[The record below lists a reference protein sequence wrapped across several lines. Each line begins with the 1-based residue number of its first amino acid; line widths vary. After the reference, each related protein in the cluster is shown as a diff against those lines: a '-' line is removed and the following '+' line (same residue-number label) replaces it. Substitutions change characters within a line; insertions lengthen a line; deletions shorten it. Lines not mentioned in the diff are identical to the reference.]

1 MIAKKYLT
9 CLITGVPEDEVQTT
23 LPTSTIVKG
32 ETVEGIVQEQT
43 LEEEKSAAID
53 NNSGR
58 PENKLEGMANVVEV
72 SQ

>member
-1 MIAKKYLT
+1 MISRKYLT
-9 CLITGVPEDEVQTT
+9 CLTTGVLEDEVQTT

-32 ETVEGIVQEQT
+32 ETIEGIVQEQT
-43 LEEEKSAAID
+43 LEEEESVAID

-58 PENKLEGMANVVEV
+58 PENELEQMANVVEV

>member
-43 LEEEKSAAID
+43 LEEEKC
-53 NNSGR
+53 
-58 PENKLEGMANVVEV
+58 
-72 SQ
+72 